1 MRFNVVRTLL
11 IALIVPS
18 VAAYAQDSAFTRKDP
33 GPWTVSLGINSMGL
47 NLGTQRP
54 GTRAELVGM
63 FGRHWKLTRHV
74 DVRTRALGGLQLPR
88 ALTLNDLNGC
98 PGCEVWSSRGY
109 AGANAA
115 LVYSWRSG
123 KALRPY
129 LLTGAEA
136 IGMRSRT
143 RLEAPCA
150 ADNSCEFIERG
161 WKSRVRNAYGLGLT
175 MGAGAEFSV
184 KKANV
189 FVEYSTHAVPLSASP
204 LMPISIGFRF

>member
-11 IALIVPS
+11 VALIAPFVT
-18 VAAYAQDSAFTRKDP
+18 VHAQDSSLTRNAA
-33 GPWTVSLGINSMGL
+33 GPWSVSLGINSMQI
-47 NLGTQRP
+47 NLGTERP

-74 DVRTRALGGLQLPR
+74 DVRAQALGGLQFPR

-98 PGCEVWSSRGY
+98 PGCEVWSSRQY
-109 AGANAA
+109 AGANASM
-115 LVYSWRSG
+115 VYSWRAG
-123 KALRPY
+123 KSVRPY
-129 LLTGAEA
+129 LLSGAEA

-150 ADNSCEFIERG
+150 ADNSCQFIERS
-161 WKSRVRNAYGLGLT
+161 WNSRVRNTWGLGLT
-175 MGAGAEFSV
+175 IGAGAEFSV

-189 FVEYSTHAVPLSASP
+189 FVEYSTHAVPISASP